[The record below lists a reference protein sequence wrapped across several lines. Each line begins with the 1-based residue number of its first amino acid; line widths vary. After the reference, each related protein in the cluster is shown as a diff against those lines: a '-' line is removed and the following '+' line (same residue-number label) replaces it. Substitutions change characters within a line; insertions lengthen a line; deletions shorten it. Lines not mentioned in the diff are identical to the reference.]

1 MSAENDAEIIL
12 SGRPIPYARQV
23 LDENK
28 KTINKEIIKEGEW
41 INRTFSAT
49 TFQAK
54 DNGKIEV
61 SRNVVE
67 VNGNFNLSD
76 NATAQ
81 VGFTQGKSQSCV
93 RSDRTGI
100 ASCNLSVLSDKDLHS
115 WQRTTVNSDI
125 KLTQNARF
133 ELGSKADLIG
143 TIESNGDS
151 QINLRNGSSW
161 VMTGNSNV
169 NKLNVDNAT
178 ITLDNNVG
186 EPNTLNINSLSGS
199 GVINFIT
206 YFAQTI
212 SDLINVEHA
221 SGAFKA
227 KISQIGTPT
236 NDQKIKLLETK
247 SENNFNFTLD
257 DSDIVRGDF
266 RYTLKKEGLAYYL
279 SPEKTE

>member
-1 MSAENDAEIIL
+1 
-12 SGRPIPYARQV
+12 
-23 LDENK
+23 
-28 KTINKEIIKEGEW
+28 
-41 INRTFSAT
+41 
-49 TFQAK
+49 
-54 DNGKIEV
+54 
-61 SRNVVE
+61 
-67 VNGNFNLSD
+67 
-76 NATAQ
+76 
-81 VGFTQGKSQSCV
+81 
-93 RSDRTGI
+93 
-100 ASCNLSVLSDKDLHS
+100 
-115 WQRTTVNSDI
+115 
-125 KLTQNARF
+125 
-133 ELGSKADLIG
+133 
-143 TIESNGDS
+143 
-151 QINLRNGSSW
+151 
-161 VMTGNSNV
+161 MTGNSNV

-279 SPEKTE
+279 SPEKQKRLKQEKKPHAKLQKRRKKHALLKKPHVKPQKRQKKHALRKKKLHAKLRKRQKKLVLRKKKPHVKLQKRQKKPVLRKKKLHVKLQRKLEKPELCLLVQNLLHKLMLF